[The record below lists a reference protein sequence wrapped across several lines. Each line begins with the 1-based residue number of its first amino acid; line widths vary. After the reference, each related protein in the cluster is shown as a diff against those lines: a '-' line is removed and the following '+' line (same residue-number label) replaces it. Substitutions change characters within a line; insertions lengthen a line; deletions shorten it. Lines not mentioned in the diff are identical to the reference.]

1 MTTISPQLSKIDRIE
16 NAIERLTEISGD
28 LKAMIAVQDSR
39 ISQHEKQAEA
49 VEIKLEKRREEL
61 DQKLKDVYDT
71 IRSQD
76 KTILEEIK
84 AIREEHNRH
93 YTCLNDKFSSIQKF
107 IWMAIGGG
115 IAVGYGFSF
124 IANYFKVLGH

>member
-1 MTTISPQLSKIDRIE
+1 MVDARLES
-16 NAIERLTEISGD
+16 AIERLTEISSD
-28 LKAMIAVQDSR
+28 LKAMIAVQEQR
-39 ISQHEKQAEA
+39 LSQHEKQAE
-49 VEIKLEKRREEL
+49 VIEIKLEKRREEL

-76 KTILEEIK
+76 QAILIEIK
-84 AIREEHNRH
+84 AIREEHNKH
-93 YTCLNDKFSSIQKF
+93 YQCLNEKFNTIQKF

-115 IAVGYGFSF
+115 VALGYGFSF

>member
-1 MTTISPQLSKIDRIE
+1 MVDARLES
-16 NAIERLTEISGD
+16 AIERLTEISSD
-28 LKAMIAVQDSR
+28 LKAMIAVQEQR
-39 ISQHEKQAEA
+39 LSQHEKQAE
-49 VEIKLEKRREEL
+49 VIEIKLEKRREEL

-76 KTILEEIK
+76 QAILIEIK
-84 AIREEHNRH
+84 AIREEHNKH
-93 YTCLNDKFSSIQKF
+93 YQCLNEKFNTIQKF

-115 IAVGYGFSF
+115 VAVGYGFSF

>member
-1 MTTISPQLSKIDRIE
+1 MVDAIDRIE
-16 NAIERLTEISGD
+16 AAIERLTDISSD
-28 LKAMIAVQDSR
+28 LKSMIAVQDNR

-76 KTILEEIK
+76 QAILTEIK
-84 AIREEHNRH
+84 AIREEHNKH
-93 YTCLNDKFSSIQKF
+93 YECLNNKFNTVQKF

-115 IAVGYGFSF
+115 VAVGYGFSF
-124 IANYFKVLGH
+124 IANYLKILGH

>member
-1 MTTISPQLSKIDRIE
+1 MMVDAIDRIE
-16 NAIERLTEISGD
+16 AAIERLTDISSD
-28 LKAMIAVQDSR
+28 LKSMIAVQDNR

-76 KTILEEIK
+76 QAILTEIK
-84 AIREEHNRH
+84 AIREEHNKH
-93 YTCLNDKFSSIQKF
+93 YECLNNKFNTVQKF

-115 IAVGYGFSF
+115 VAVGYGFSF
-124 IANYFKVLGH
+124 IANYLKILGH

>member
-1 MTTISPQLSKIDRIE
+1 MMVDAIDRIE
-16 NAIERLTEISGD
+16 AAIERLTDISSD
-28 LKAMIAVQDSR
+28 LKSMIAVQDTR
-39 ISQHEKQAEA
+39 ITQHEKQAEA

-76 KTILEEIK
+76 QAILTEIK
-84 AIREEHNRH
+84 AIREEHNKH
-93 YTCLNDKFSSIQKF
+93 YQCLNEKFNTIQRV

-115 IAVGYGFSF
+115 VAVGYGFSF
-124 IANYFKVLGH
+124 IANYLKILGH

>member
-1 MTTISPQLSKIDRIE
+1 MVDARLES
-16 NAIERLTEISGD
+16 AIERLTEISSD
-28 LKAMIAVQDSR
+28 LKAMIAVQEQR
-39 ISQHEKQAEA
+39 LSQHEKQAE
-49 VEIKLEKRREEL
+49 VIENKLEKRREEL

-76 KTILEEIK
+76 QAILTEIK
-84 AIREEHNRH
+84 AIREEHNKH
-93 YTCLNDKFSSIQKF
+93 YQCLNDKFNTIQKF

-115 IAVGYGFSF
+115 VAVGYGFSF